1 MSAFVIVLGAASLA
15 VLYLLSPSPI
25 FAQQP
30 PAATE
35 TLVTIVTK
43 NKFQQLLPENTTGK
57 DRRALIIKNTNT
69 NGDTCW
75 VFVGAG
81 RASKEKSDQVLGPGE
96 EYVQYWPF
104 VPSDEVQATCASTS
118 DSLSVEYQ

>member
-1 MSAFVIVLGAASLA
+1 MSAFVIMLGAVSPALH
-15 VLYLLSPSPI
+15 YLLSPSPI

-35 TLVTIVTK
+35 TLVTIVTE
-43 NKFQQLLPENTTGK
+43 NKFQKLLPENTTGK

-75 VFVGAG
+75 VFVGTG
-81 RASKEKSDQVLGPGE
+81 RASKEESDQVLAPGE

-104 VPSDEVQATCASTS
+104 VPSDEIQATCASSS
-118 DSLSVEYQ
+118 DTLSVEYQ